1 MTRTVT
7 NQAQVELAA
16 GVILV
21 SQLIEGTYHNGTP
34 YSYTSHDLEGLSD
47 NKLDN
52 LAKLATVLQNLPEEG
67 ALDFDVDELEEF
79 IKDWLR
85 KPLNRL
91 NCLSPSLT
99 VMATATHTPQL
110 AFGSRLVA
118 VSGKPRLKKATTTVG
133 TSDVH

>member
-79 IKDWLR
+79 IKDWASETAESAELPFTFTDR
-85 KPLNRL
+85 DGDSNTYTPA
-91 NCLSPSLT
+91 SLWESS
-99 VMATATHTPQL
+99 
-110 AFGSRLVA
+110 GSCEWE
-118 VSGKPRLKKATTTVG
+118 
-133 TSDVH
+133 TSAQEGYDYGWNI